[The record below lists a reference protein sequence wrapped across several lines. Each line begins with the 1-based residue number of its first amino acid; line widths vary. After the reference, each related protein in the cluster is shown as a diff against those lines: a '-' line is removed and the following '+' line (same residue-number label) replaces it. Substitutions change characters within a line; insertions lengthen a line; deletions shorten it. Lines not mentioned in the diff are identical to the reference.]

1 MTIISSIAVATDF
14 SPGANA
20 AVERA
25 VQLAVAHGVSLRVL
39 HSFDVGAWHSLRDVF
54 DVQRLSLGPPPDV
67 QMQQHPTDLAASLE
81 TRTGLEVEARFSVG
95 DAASAINAYV
105 MAHATS
111 LLVIGS
117 RAEPAILGLGSTA
130 SKVVLSPTC
139 PVLMVR
145 STESR
150 TCDKVLSAVDMRDVW
165 KRVADF
171 AVTLFPAAH
180 HHLLYAVDPAP
191 QSAWWRGDVAKET
204 IGLLHDSMHEQ
215 ALRQLEQL
223 AQHLTEKAIHPV
235 TVEVVDDVPA
245 RAIVERAA
253 ALLADCVAVGHHGQ
267 GTVVGRLLGSMA
279 QHVLHHTLRDVLVVP

>member
-25 VQLAVAHGVSLRVL
+25 VQLAVAHGAWLRVL

-54 DVQRLSLGPPPDV
+54 DVQRLSLVPPPDV
-67 QMQQHPTDLAASLE
+67 QMQQHLTDLAASLE
-81 TRTGLEVEARFSVG
+81 ARTGLEVEARFSVG

-105 MAHATS
+105 MAHVTS

-117 RAEPAILGLGSTA
+117 RAEPAMLGLGSTA

-150 TCDKVLSAVDMRDVW
+150 TCDKVLSAIDMRDVW
-165 KRVADF
+165 KRAADF

-191 QSAWWRGDVAKET
+191 QSAWWMGDVAKEE

-215 ALRQLEQL
+215 ARRQLEQW
-223 AQHLTEKAIHPV
+223 QKQMFV
-235 TVEVVDDVPA
+235 TSP
-245 RAIVERAA
+245 RA
-253 ALLADCVAVGHHGQ
+253 
-267 GTVVGRLLGSMA
+267 S
-279 QHVLHHTLRDVLVVP
+279 